1 MNDARI
7 CGHARYVGRIGALA
21 VALGIGVGLTAL
33 PAVAWAEPDTSSA
46 ETSGTGTAGTAGTP
60 DTGSTTAA
68 EPQTAAATVTAAE
81 IKSDTEQKSDKP
93 TTKKNR
99 KAAPRSSTRTAK
111 KAAPSTE
118 PQTTSTAT
126 APAAKAATSTAAA
139 AAPATAPSA
148 PTVTAAV
155 SSVVQ
160 QPAPTLAPRPTTPP
174 LVKAVQTFLTAL
186 TAPFLGGGSVPHLE
200 FPGLWVLM
208 AAARRELGLS
218 DTPVDTTARS
228 TETQTVSALSLTAAA
243 TATVTN
249 QPPQPGT
256 TTLGN
261 PDPTTGAVTGQV
273 HATDPEGKA
282 VTFALVTPPTLGTVK
297 FSSTGAF
304 TYTPTAAQRVQAG
317 LGSVPDAVFRV
328 TAYDGSTAKVPFD
341 VSVPI
346 DPTPVQLLSPVGAGQ
361 STAVAATN
369 TRAYLTN
376 SAAGT
381 LTVVNTL
388 DGTVVTTIT
397 VGTNPTAVAVRPD
410 GKYVYVADT
419 AGKTISVIDAATNTV
434 KRTIGT
440 SATPTSLAISP
451 SGGTLFI
458 GNATGKV
465 AKFSTSTNSITG
477 WISNT
482 VGATSVVLSPDGKK
496 LYATTPAGV
505 AVYTTSSWTNSAK
518 VLAIPGTSPTAVA
531 AGTDGSRLYVVTDG
545 STVKVLETAKYT
557 VVDQF
562 QTTAPVRAAT
572 VNKDGSLLLV
582 TATTG
587 EVTVYNAKT
596 NALLTTLDT
605 GDTVSGIA
613 ASPDGMQLYTA
624 GGSAMR
630 VVSLVPT
637 NTKPVADKPIT
648 TSSAVTG
655 VVSGSTG
662 VTDADADPLKITVL
676 SAPVR
681 GKVTF
686 SSDGTFTYTPTAAAR
701 HKAAADTAPSTDL
714 SDSFTFTVDDG
725 RRGVVQQTITV
736 TVVPANKVPTV
747 KTTVGKANSS
757 TGVITGSVK
766 GTDGDADRIYYEGTV
781 STLQGTAV
789 VKADGTFTY
798 TPTITARHAAA
809 AVTGPTHDTF
819 TVTVDDGH
827 GAVLQ
832 VPVTVNVLP
841 RNTAPTAAT
850 VSTPAVSA
858 YTGRV
863 TGRLTTTDADGDTLT
878 YTSAGPAKGTVV
890 LNPDGSFSYTPSAA
904 ARAAG
909 TSTDTFAVTI
919 SDGHGGSRA
928 VTVTV
933 AVTASTPGNDLPV
946 AATNAYVATVDSSTG
961 VVTGQVNATDST
973 ALTYLLN
980 STIASTVGSV
990 VVNGDGTFTFT
1001 PSTAAR
1007 YHSWFTP
1014 QADVATF
1021 TVAAYDGRDGIPV
1034 DVAVPITALHPDA
1047 DGTLTLAELKTLAGT
1062 GDVDVSKNANGTVR
1076 NIDGTFTVATVSDAA
1091 SAAAVLNKVA
1101 ALLGAP
1107 AGFAD
1112 ASRIAVSSN
1121 AFGGDVFYR
1130 LTQRVGGLEVL
1141 GSEVVLATDST
1152 GRVTGLV
1159 SNYDS
1164 ALGSVNTTP
1173 TPSLGHAADAEAIV
1187 RNDLLTGLAGTPSQ
1201 ATKDAFLATLQLTTD
1216 LVIYDQDVSEN
1227 LNTLARFH
1235 PAALAWRVV
1244 VDSAPDSPYPS
1255 EGVTYFI
1262 YANGSN
1268 AGTIFSEFSSA
1279 QQALSPLR
1287 SSGTDLLGATRTV
1300 GAGNTGS
1307 ALVLSDP
1314 TRNITTYTTTYVSSG
1329 WPGQPSIPGTTV
1341 TYTTSWGTAAVSAQA
1356 NMARVYDYYSTVL
1369 GRTSFDDNGAPIV
1382 LSIDY
1387 NPSGSAA
1394 AGWRN
1399 AAWNGSELVFGDSG
1413 ATQAALD
1420 LVGHE
1425 YTHAVIQYVNGLAY
1439 LGESGALNEG
1449 YADIMGALIEN
1460 KTGSG
1465 RWLFAED
1472 AAGNPYRSMQDPS
1485 AYGQPETYGG
1495 RYVDPCGCH
1504 DNTTDD
1510 FDYVHSNS
1518 GILTFAAYKMMDAT
1532 KNEVSGEQWARVFY
1546 ESLYRMPSTARFVD
1560 ARYAVIAS
1568 ARANGF
1574 TASQIAAIKTAF
1586 DAVGVTASAL

>member
-1 MNDARI
+1 MSDARI
-7 CGHARYVGRIGALA
+7 RGHARYVGRVGALA
-21 VALGIGVGLTAL
+21 VALGIGVGITAV
-33 PAVAWAEPDTSSA
+33 PAVAGAEPETTSA
-46 ETSGTGTAGTAGTP
+46 ETSGTGTSSTTSAPDTAGT
-60 DTGSTTAA
+60 TAA
-68 EPQTAAATVTAAE
+68 TAAATTPE
-81 IKSDTEQKSDKP
+81 QKSDTEHKTDKP

-99 KAAPRSSTRTAK
+99 KAAPRSSTRTSK
-111 KAAPSTE
+111 KTAPTAE
-118 PQTTSTAT
+118 PQT
-126 APAAKAATSTAAA
+126 AATSDRPDAKTDTATTHTTPVTAAA
-139 AAPATAPSA
+139 ATP
-148 PTVTAAV
+148 
-155 SSVVQ
+155 
-160 QPAPTLAPRPTTPP
+160 QPAPAITAALAPRPSTPP

-186 TAPFLGGGSVPHLE
+186 TAPFLGGGAAPHLE

-208 AAARRELGLS
+208 AAARRQLGLS
-218 DTPVDTTARS
+218 DTGIRS
-228 TETQTVSALSLTAAA
+228 TETQTVSALSVTAAA
-243 TATVTN
+243 ATVTN
-249 QPPQPGT
+249 LPPQPDT
-256 TTLGN
+256 TTLAT
-261 PDPTTGAVTGQV
+261 PDPTTGAVSGQV
-273 HATDPEGKA
+273 HAIDPEGKA
-282 VTFALVTPPTLGTVK
+282 VTYALVTPPTLGTVK

-317 LGSVPDAVFRV
+317 LGPVPDAVFRV

-341 VSVPI
+341 VAVPI
-346 DPTPVQLLSPVGAGQ
+346 APTPVHLLDPVSTGQ
-361 STAVAATN
+361 STAIAATN
-369 TRAYLTN
+369 SRAYLTDT
-376 SAAGT
+376 ATGT

-388 DGTVVTTIT
+388 DGTVVTTIA
-397 VGTNPTAVAVRPD
+397 VGPNPTAVAVRPD
-410 GKYVYVADT
+410 GKLVYVADAT
-419 AGKTISVIDAATNTV
+419 TRTISVIDAATNTV
-434 KRTIGT
+434 KRTVTT
-440 SATPTSLAISP
+440 SATPTSLTISP

-482 VGATSVVLSPDGKK
+482 VAATSVILSPDGKR

-505 AVYTTSSWTNSAK
+505 AVYSTSSWWNSAK
-518 VLAIPGTSPTAVA
+518 VLAIPGNSPTALA
-531 AGTDGSRLYVVTDG
+531 ASKDGARLYVVTDG
-545 STVKVLETAKYT
+545 DTVKVLETARYT

-562 QTTAPVRAAT
+562 ASTAPVAAT
-572 VNKDGSLLLV
+572 VNKDGSLLVV
-582 TATTG
+582 TAATG
-587 EVTVYNAKT
+587 QVTVYDAKT
-596 NALLTTLDT
+596 DALLTTLDS
-605 GDTVSGIA
+605 GDTVRGIA

-624 GGSAMR
+624 GGGAMR
-630 VVSLVPT
+630 VLSLVPT
-637 NTKPVADKPIT
+637 NTKPVVAVPIT
-648 TSSAVTG
+648 TSNGVTG
-655 VVSGSTG
+655 VVGGSTG

-681 GKVTF
+681 GTVTF
-686 SSDGTFTYTPTAAAR
+686 GTDGTFTYTPTAAAR
-701 HKAAADTAPSTDL
+701 HKAAADTAPTTDL
-714 SDSFTFTVDDG
+714 SDTFTFTVDDG

-736 TVVPANKVPTV
+736 TVVPANKAPTV
-747 KTTVGKANSS
+747 RTTVGTANTS

-798 TPTITARHAAA
+798 TPTVTARHAAA
-809 AVTGPTHDTF
+809 AAAGPTHDTF

-832 VPVTVNVLP
+832 VPVTVTVLP
-841 RNTAPTAAT
+841 RNTAPTAVT
-850 VSTPAVSA
+850 VSTPVVSS

-863 TGRLTTTDADGDTLT
+863 TGRITTTDPDGDTLT
-878 YTSAGPAKGTVV
+878 YTATGPAKGAVT
-890 LNPDGSFSYTPSAA
+890 LNPDGSFSYTPTAA

-909 TSTDTFAVTI
+909 ASTDTFTVTI
-919 SDGHGGSRA
+919 GDGHGGSRA

-933 AVTASTPGNDLPV
+933 AVTASTPGNDVPV
-946 AATNAYVATVDSSTG
+946 AATNAYVAQVDPSTG
-961 VVTGQVNATDST
+961 VVTGHVDATDST

-980 STIASTVGSV
+980 STVASTVGSV
-990 VVNGDGTFTFT
+990 IVNADGTFTFT

-1014 QADVATF
+1014 QADVTTF
-1021 TVAAYDGRDGIPV
+1021 TVAAYDGQDGIPV
-1034 DVAVPITALHPDA
+1034 DVSVPITALHPDA
-1047 DGTLTLAELKTLAGT
+1047 DGTLTLAELRTLAGT

-1091 SAAAVLNKVA
+1091 SAAAVLNKIA
-1101 ALLGAP
+1101 TLLGAP

-1112 ASRIAVSSN
+1112 AARITVSTTAYN
-1121 AFGGDVFYR
+1121 GDVFYR
-1130 LTQRVGGLEVL
+1130 LAQRVGGLDVL
-1141 GSEVVLATDST
+1141 GSEVVLATDSA

-1159 SNYDS
+1159 SNYDP

-1173 TPSLGHAADAEAIV
+1173 VPSLGHAADAEAIV
-1187 RNDLLTGLAGTPSQ
+1187 RNDLLTGLAGSPSQ
-1201 ATKDAFLATLQLTTD
+1201 ATKDAFLATLHLDTD
-1216 LVIYDQDVSEN
+1216 LVVYDEDVSEN

-1235 PAALAWRVV
+1235 PAALAWRVI
-1244 VDSAPDSPYPS
+1244 VDSAQDSPYPS

-1268 AGTIFSEFSSA
+1268 AGQIFSEFSSA

-1314 TRNITTYTTTYVSSG
+1314 TRNITTHTTTYVNSG

-1341 TYTTSWGTAAVSAQA
+1341 TYTSSWGTAAVSAQA
-1356 NMARVYDYYSTVL
+1356 NMTRVYDYYSTVL
-1369 GRTSFDDNGAPIV
+1369 GRKSFDDNGAPIV

-1394 AGWRN
+1394 TGWRN
-1399 AAWNGSELVFGDSG
+1399 AAWTGSELVFGDAG

-1425 YTHAVIQYVNGLAY
+1425 YTHAVIQYVNGFAY

-1546 ESLYRMPSTARFVD
+1546 ESLYRLPSTARFVD

-1574 TASQIAAIKTAF
+1574 TATQVAAIKSAF
-1586 DAVGVTASAL
+1586 DAVGVTASSL

>member
-1 MNDARI
+1 M
-7 CGHARYVGRIGALA
+7 GALA
-21 VALGIGVGLTAL
+21 VALGIGVGIAAV
-33 PAVAWAEPDTSSA
+33 PAVAVAEPETTSA
-46 ETSGTGTAGTAGTP
+46 DTSGTGTSATASTP
-60 DTGSTTAA
+60 DTTGATAAAAAA
-68 EPQTAAATVTAAE
+68 EPQTAAATVTVPQPKA
-81 IKSDTEQKSDKP
+81 DTEHKTDKP

-99 KAAPRSSTRTAK
+99 KTLPRSATRAPKKTAPTAEPAASS
-111 KAAPSTE
+111 KADE
-118 PQTTSTAT
+118 PPAKTKTAT
-126 APAAKAATSTAAA
+126 AQP
-139 AAPATAPSA
+139 A

-160 QPAPTLAPRPTTPP
+160 QPVPTTAPRPSTPP

-186 TAPFLGGGSVPHLE
+186 TAPFLGGGPVPHLE

-218 DTPVDTTARS
+218 DATVATTTRS
-228 TETQTVSALSLTAAA
+228 TETQTVSALSLTTAA
-243 TATVTN
+243 ATVTN
-249 QPPQPGT
+249 LPPQPGT
-256 TTLGN
+256 TTLGD

-273 HATDPEGKA
+273 HATDPEGKT
-282 VTFALVTPPTLGTVK
+282 VTYALVTPPTLGTVK

-304 TYTPTAAQRVQAG
+304 TYTPTAAQRVEAG

-341 VSVPI
+341 VAVPI
-346 DPTPVQLLSPVGAGQ
+346 DPTPVQMLGPVGTGR

-369 TRAYLTN
+369 TRAYLADT
-376 SAAGT
+376 ATGT

-388 DGTVVTTIT
+388 DGTVITTIA
-397 VGTNPTAVAVRPD
+397 VGRNPTAVAVRPD
-410 GKYVYVADT
+410 GKFVYVADT

-482 VGATSVVLSPDGKK
+482 VGATSVILSPDGKK

-505 AVYTTSSWTNSAK
+505 AVYTTSSWWNSAK
-518 VLAIPGTSPTAVA
+518 VLAIPGNSPTALA
-531 AGTDGSRLYVVTDG
+531 AGKDGSRLYVATDG
-545 STVKVLETAKYT
+545 GTVKVLETAKYT

-562 QTTAPVRAAT
+562 EATAPVRAAT
-572 VNKDGSLLLV
+572 VSKDGSLLLV
-582 TATTG
+582 TATSG
-587 EVTVYNAKT
+587 ELTVYNAKT

-605 GDTVSGIA
+605 GDTVNGIA

-630 VVSLVPT
+630 VVSLVPS
-637 NTKPVADKPIT
+637 NTKPVVAVPIT
-648 TSSAVTG
+648 SSSTVTG

-681 GKVTF
+681 GTVTF
-686 SSDGTFTYTPTAAAR
+686 GADGTFTYTPTATAR
-701 HKAAADTAPSTDL
+701 HKAAAGTAPTTDL
-714 SDSFTFTVDDG
+714 SDTFTFTVDDG
-725 RRGVVQQTITV
+725 RRGVVRQTITV
-736 TVVPANKVPTV
+736 TVVPANKTPTV
-747 KTTVGKANSS
+747 KTTVGKPNSS

-766 GTDGDADRIYYEGTV
+766 GSDGDADRIYYEGTV

-798 TPTITARHAAA
+798 TPTVTARHAAA
-809 AVTGPTHDTF
+809 AATGPTQDTF
-819 TVTVDDGH
+819 TVIVDDGH
-827 GAVLQ
+827 GAVIQ
-832 VPVTVNVLP
+832 VPVTVTVSP
-841 RNTAPTAAT
+841 RNTAPTTAT
-850 VSTPAVSA
+850 VSTPVISA

-863 TGRLTTTDADGDTLT
+863 TGRITTTDADGDTLT
-878 YTSAGPAKGTVV
+878 YTSTGPAKGAVV
-890 LNPDGSFSYTPSAA
+890 VNPDGSFSYTPTAA

-909 TSTDTFAVTI
+909 TGTDTFTVTI
-919 SDGHGGSRA
+919 NDGHGGSRA

-933 AVTASTPGNDLPV
+933 TVTASSPGNDLPV
-946 AATNAYVATVDSSTG
+946 AATNAYVAQVDPSTG
-961 VVTGQVNATDST
+961 VVTGHVDATDST

-980 STIASTVGSV
+980 STVAGTVGSV
-990 VVNGDGTFTFT
+990 IVNTDGTFTFS

-1014 QADVATF
+1014 QADVTTF
-1021 TVAAYDGRDGIPV
+1021 TVAAYDGQDGIPV
-1034 DVAVPITALHPDA
+1034 DVSVPITALHPDA

-1062 GDVDVSKNANGTVR
+1062 GDVDVSKNPNGTVR
-1076 NIDGTFTVATVSDAA
+1076 NIDGTFTVATVSDAV

-1101 ALLGAP
+1101 GLLGAP

-1112 ASRIAVSSN
+1112 AARIAVSTTAYN
-1121 AFGGDVFYR
+1121 GDVFYR
-1130 LTQRVGGLEVL
+1130 LSQRVGGLDVL

-1187 RNDLLTGLAGTPSQ
+1187 RNDLLAGLAGTPSQ
-1201 ATKDAFLATLQLTTD
+1201 ATKDAFLATLHLDTD

-1227 LNTLARFH
+1227 LNTLVRFH

-1268 AGTIFSEFSSA
+1268 AGQIFSEFSSA

-1300 GAGNTGS
+1300 GAANTGS
-1307 ALVLSDP
+1307 TLVLNDP

-1329 WPGQPSIPGTTV
+1329 WPGLPSIPGKTV
-1341 TYTTSWGTAAVSAQA
+1341 TYTSSWGTAAVSAQA
-1356 NMARVYDYYSTVL
+1356 NMTRVYDYYSTVL

-1394 AGWRN
+1394 TGWRN
-1399 AAWNGSELVFGDSG
+1399 AAWTGSELVFGDSG

-1425 YTHAVIQYVNGLAY
+1425 YTHAVIQYVNGFAY

-1449 YADIMGALIEN
+1449 YADIMGALVEN

-1472 AAGNPYRSMQDPS
+1472 AAGNPYRSMSDPS

-1560 ARYAVIAS
+1560 GRYAVLAS

-1574 TASQIAAIKTAF
+1574 TPSQIAAIKTAF
-1586 DAVGVTASAL
+1586 DAVGVTASSL